1 MMKSLDEVKQYL
13 CDKGYEDAIVFVN
26 PDFCKAFVDA
36 SEDGRAI
43 YDYEL
48 MVESLMEDDEM
59 DEIDAIEFIEYN
71 TIRALPYMG
80 PKAPIIKYPPE
91 DDEE

>member
-48 MVESLMEDDEM
+48 MVESLM
-59 DEIDAIEFIEYN
+59 
-71 TIRALPYMG
+71 
-80 PKAPIIKYPPE
+80 
-91 DDEE
+91 